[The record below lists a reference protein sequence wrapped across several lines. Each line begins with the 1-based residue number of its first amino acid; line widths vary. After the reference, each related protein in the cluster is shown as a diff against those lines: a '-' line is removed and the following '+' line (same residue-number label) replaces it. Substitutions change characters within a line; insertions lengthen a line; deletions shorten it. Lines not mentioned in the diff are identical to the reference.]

1 MEYQAFPRASAIAE
15 VGWTPKA
22 QKDFTDFR
30 VRLDHHLRRLDAF
43 GLNYRDPG
51 NRISQTIGTWKPG
64 ETNETFQTKTWPL
77 KDFLKGPGTVQIQ
90 FQYTGGEHRLDIAW
104 ARITAN
110 RTPVAE
116 DRHLGITGFDSK
128 DSTYTL
134 EIDAFDP
141 EAEYALEARV
151 RSDGGANSQGE
162 IFLYRQIP

>member
-1 MEYQAFPRASAIAE
+1 
-15 VGWTPKA
+15 
-22 QKDFTDFR
+22 
-30 VRLDHHLRRLDAF
+30 
-43 GLNYRDPG
+43 
-51 NRISQTIGTWKPG
+51 
-64 ETNETFQTKTWPL
+64 
-77 KDFLKGPGTVQIQ
+77 
-90 FQYTGGEHRLDIAW
+90 
-104 ARITAN
+104 
-110 RTPVAE
+110 VAE